1 MSVVPV
7 ATQALR
13 QNGYPELRAMLVM
26 GGVDPKTQ
34 YDIIRQGVHMA
45 VCTPGR
51 LKDLLHKKRMNL
63 DACM

>member
-1 MSVVPV
+1 
-7 ATQALR
+7 
-13 QNGYPELRAMLVM
+13 MLVM
-26 GGVDPKTQ
+26 GGVDPKSQ
-34 YDIIRQGVHMA
+34 YEMIRQGVHMA